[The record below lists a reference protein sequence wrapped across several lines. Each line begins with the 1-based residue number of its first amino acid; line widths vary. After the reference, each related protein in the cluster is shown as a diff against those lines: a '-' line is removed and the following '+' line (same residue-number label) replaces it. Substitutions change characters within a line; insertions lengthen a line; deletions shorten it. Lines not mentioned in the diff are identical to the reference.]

1 MSRTIDNFISKQFP
15 FDGSSN
21 ENTIGQQFEIS
32 EESKFVFY
40 TDPILYI

>member
-1 MSRTIDNFISKQFP
+1 MSRTIDNSILKKIA
-15 FDGSSN
+15 FDAY
-21 ENTIGQQFEIS
+21 ENIIGQQFEIS